1 MRDLPSASG
10 TTDED
15 FGASTFT
22 PHARAQR
29 VETTDL
35 PKAKRLQKPAK
46 AAETDLWGDAL
57 RVKPALS
64 WRMVTL
70 GPQSHHTM
78 RELVEETKV
87 LAASGTRG
95 VPPSVEEGPIRRW
108 IGRYEL
114 LQRLAR
120 GGMATVFLGRATG
133 SAGFEKRVAIKVIHP
148 FLADDPELIEMFL
161 DEGRIASQIHSPHVV
176 AILDLGEDRGD
187 YYIVMELVEGTTL
200 SALLRAL
207 RGAGARLPLPLILQI
222 LADACEGLRAA
233 HELRD
238 PAGNLYG
245 LIHRDVTP
253 QNLMIDRDGWV
264 KLADFGIMKAKGR
277 RSHTREGQ
285 LRGKL
290 PYMSPEQA
298 QALPLAPS
306 SDIFALGVILWELCT
321 GERLFG
327 ADREAEILARVIACR
342 RPPLAELRPDLPPEI
357 EALLA
362 NTLTKEPGDRFP
374 SAEAMLVELRR
385 LLRRFA
391 GEEEP
396 RGALAALI
404 RGHFGAQEKY
414 RHAATQAS
422 APGGST
428 PAVAA
433 ASEEQT
439 RPELVVHDT
448 MRDAD
453 GAPRPGQTGPALV
466 TPSGRPGGAAAV
478 GDETKPDALAAAS
491 APGGAPSAGSVLSR
505 ASDELTTPGGGLAAL
520 SGSSARL
527 ATRAA
532 EPSPLEREDERARR
546 RRRRRPWALWLG
558 LPLVGAIV
566 GVTALIAVGELQGA
580 TRGEEPRRPS
590 QLATAAEAPR
600 PEVVAAP
607 VVDEVRWTLNTEPPG
622 ASVAILGLPPELQ
635 AEVERRLAGAVTPV
649 EVMLPRSDERAL
661 TLVLRLDGHEER
673 SEVLLPLASENLYRP
688 LRPLP
693 STSPPET
700 EAPTRRPP
708 RLTNRATRPAK
719 EPLGALDLREPTF
732 ESPPRRKPHEGE

>member
-1 MRDLPSASG
+1 
-10 TTDED
+10 
-15 FGASTFT
+15 
-22 PHARAQR
+22 
-29 VETTDL
+29 
-35 PKAKRLQKPAK
+35 
-46 AAETDLWGDAL
+46 
-57 RVKPALS
+57 
-64 WRMVTL
+64 
-70 GPQSHHTM
+70 M

-148 FLADDPELIEMFL
+148 FLAEDPELIDMFL

-238 PAGNLYG
+238 PEGNLYG

-404 RGHFGAQEKY
+404 RGHFGEQEKY
-414 RHAATQAS
+414 RHATTQAS

-448 MRDAD
+448 MRDPD
-453 GAPRPGQTGPALV
+453 GA
-466 TPSGRPGGAAAV
+466 GRPGGAAV
-478 GDETKPDALAAAS
+478 GDETKPEALAAAS
-491 APGGAPSAGSVLSR
+491 APGGAPSATSGFFSEG
-505 ASDELTTPGGGLAAL
+505 ASDELTTPGGGRAAL

-546 RRRRRPWALWLG
+546 RPRRRPWALWLG

-566 GVTALIAVGELQGA
+566 AVTALIAVGELQGA
-580 TRGEEPRRPS
+580 TRGEEPRRPPP
-590 QLATAAEAPR
+590 LATAAEAPL
-600 PEVVAAP
+600 PEVVAAS

-635 AEVERRLAGAVTPV
+635 AEVEQRLAGAVTPV

-673 SEVLLPLASENLYRP
+673 SEVLLPLASENLYRT